1 MKYFDVWDFLERDDD
16 DDVFVFF
23 NQIEFDFIIEKRY
36 KIIGKKYIEK
46 GQIKGMLLRLL
57 N

>member
-1 MKYFDVWDFLERDDD
+1 MKYFDDWDFLGRDDD
-16 DDVFVFF
+16 DDVFLFF

-46 GQIKGMLLRLL
+46 GQIKGMLLRL
-57 N
+57 